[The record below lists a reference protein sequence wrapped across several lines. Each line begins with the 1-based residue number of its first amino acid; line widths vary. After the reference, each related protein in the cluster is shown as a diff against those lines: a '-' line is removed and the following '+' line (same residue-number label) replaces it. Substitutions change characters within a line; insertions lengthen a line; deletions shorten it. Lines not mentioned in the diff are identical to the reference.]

1 MINKVWS
8 IFIVCGIIYSLIS
21 GNIETVNNEILTSC
35 KTSLNL
41 IMEIFPVMALWLGIM
56 RIAEVS
62 GLLKKLSIMLSPILG
77 KLFPELPKGHEAIS
91 LIASNV
97 ISNMAGLGSAATP
110 FGLKAM
116 KSLDSINSKKNT
128 ASRSMITFLVL
139 NTSGVTIIP
148 TTIISL
154 RLMYGSMSATE
165 IVVPCIIATFFSS
178 LFGLLLDKYL
188 GDKYA
193 NN

>member
-1 MINKVWS
+1 MINIIWGF
-8 IFIVCGIIYSLIS
+8 FIITGIIYSLFT
-21 GNIETVNNEILTSC
+21 GNIEVINNEILTSC

-41 IMEIFPVMALWLGIM
+41 IMEIFPVIALWLGIM
-56 RIAEVS
+56 QIAEVS
-62 GLLKKLSIMLSPILG
+62 GLLKKLSIILSPILG
-77 KLFPELPKGHEAIS
+77 KLFPELPKDHEAIS
-91 LIASNV
+91 LMASNI

-116 KSLDSINSKKNT
+116 KSLDRVNKKKDT

-154 RLMYGSMSATE
+154 RLMYGSVSPTE

-178 LFGLLLDKYL
+178 LFGLLFDRYL

>member
-1 MINKVWS
+1 MINIIWGF
-8 IFIVCGIIYSLIS
+8 FIITGIIYSFFT
-21 GNIETVNNEILTSC
+21 GNIEVINNEILTSC

-41 IMEIFPVMALWLGIM
+41 IMEIFPVIALWLGIM
-56 RIAEVS
+56 KIAEKS
-62 GLLKKLSIMLSPILG
+62 GLLNKMSQALSPILG
-77 KLFPELPKGHEAIS
+77 KLFPDIPKNHESIS
-91 LIASNV
+91 LMASNI

-116 KSLDSINSKKNT
+116 KSLQSLNNKKDT
-128 ASRSMITFLVL
+128 ATRSMITFLVL

-154 RLMYGSMSATE
+154 RLMYGSISPTE
-165 IVVPCIIATFFSS
+165 IVLPCIIATFFSS
-178 LFGLLLDKYL
+178 FFGLLFDRYL

-193 NN
+193 NH

>member
-77 KLFPELPKGHEAIS
+77 KLFPELPKDHEAIS

-178 LFGLLLDKYL
+178 FFGLLLDKYL